1 MQGSIKFYND
11 QKGFGFVVT
20 ESGEDLFFHISQC
33 DEAYEMPA
41 EGDVVSYELG
51 EGRDGRPVAVNV
63 TFVSAGSAEG
73 GEEAQEEETQEEEAQ
88 EE

>member
-11 QKGFGFVVT
+11 QKGFGFIVT
-20 ESGEDLFFHISQC
+20 ENGEDLFFHISQA

-51 EGRDGRPVAVNV
+51 EGRDGRPVAVGV
-63 TFVSAGSAEG
+63 KFISSGVAG
-73 GEEAQEEETQEEEAQ
+73 GEEATEEVVEEEVTEEE
-88 EE
+88 

>member
-20 ESGEDLFFHISQC
+20 ESGEDLFFHISQA

-51 EGRDGRPVAVNV
+51 EGRDGRPVAVKV
-63 TFVSAGSAEG
+63 TFISAGAPAESAE
-73 GEEAQEEETQEEEAQ
+73 EVTEEE
-88 EE
+88 